1 MKTSPKNGLNKTDP
15 IIGITPLV
23 DEERDS
29 YWMLPGY
36 MNGIRAAGGIPVM
49 LPLSSDKEELNQ
61 ILHVCRGLLFTG
73 GQDVEPSVYGETVLA
88 KNVECCP
95 ERDAMELL
103 LLELALKRDIPVLG
117 ICRGIQLFNAALG
130 GTLYQDIPAQRPSEI
145 IHSQKPPYHLP
156 AHEIKILRRSPLFC
170 AIGKD
175 RIGVNSYHH
184 QAVKDLAPAL
194 RCMAVSEDG
203 LVEAVVKPD
212 QRFFWAVQWHPE
224 FSYVTDDNSRTIFR
238 AFVTACDHQ

>member
-1 MKTSPKNGLNKTDP
+1 MKTPSINGLNKIYP

-36 MNGIRAAGGIPVM
+36 MNGIRAAGGVPVM
-49 LPLSSDKEELNQ
+49 LPLSSDKEELSQ
-61 ILHVCRGLLFTG
+61 ILHICHGLLFTG
-73 GQDVEPSVYGETVLA
+73 GQDVEPSVYGETIQA
-88 KNVECCP
+88 ENVVCCP
-95 ERDAMELL
+95 KRDAMELL
-103 LLELALKRDIPVLG
+103 LLDLALKRDISVLG

-130 GTLYQDIPAQRPSEI
+130 GTLCQDIPTQHPSET

-156 AHEIKILRRSPLFC
+156 AHDIKILRESPLFDL
-170 AIGKD
+170 IGKD
-175 RIGVNSYHH
+175 QIGVTSYHH

-194 RCMAVSEDG
+194 RCMAVSDDG

-212 QRFFWAVQWHPE
+212 QHFFWAVQWHPE
-224 FSYVTDDNSRTIFR
+224 FSYVTDENSRKIFKS
-238 AFVTACDHQ
+238 FVTACCQQ